1 MITKI
6 IKTGPKNKQ
15 FWPPKNS
22 KELQYIYIYMYV
34 YKRDI
39 TILKKRKKL
48 WFFLPMKSWNN
59 WAQE

>member
-22 KELQYIYIYMYV
+22 KELQDIYV

-39 TILKKRKKL
+39 TISKKKEEITK
-48 WFFLPMKSWNN
+48 FFCL
-59 WAQE
+59 